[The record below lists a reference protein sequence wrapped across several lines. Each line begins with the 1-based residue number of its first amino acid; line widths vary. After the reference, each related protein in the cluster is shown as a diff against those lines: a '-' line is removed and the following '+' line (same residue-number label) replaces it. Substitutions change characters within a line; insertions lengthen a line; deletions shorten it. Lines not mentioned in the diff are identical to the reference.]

1 MDHRLFQ
8 HEEVY
13 ARPRRRIN
21 YFAWTV
27 AILLLTGF
35 TLAAWL
41 GSFYIFDQPERPDSY
56 RILQR
61 LHKIE
66 LPKRFE
72 LTAAPAGEFLN
83 AKQLYDRYVEMGSA
97 ELAKTNAELARNY
110 IRNYYQVRGLVPYVI
125 GRFAIME
132 ARELGPNDVFT
143 SGMVALTNAV
153 DRGELLMEHVYPGE
167 TATVPLMKQTLSV
180 GLEIKLE
187 RTHDLSA
194 VIHAER
200 LVDGRIMITAIP
212 LLYGTYTVTRGPGT
226 FRLAPPLNLNLAAG
240 WPLLKEQPR
249 RKAELHYAMYR
260 RSAGA
265 GDQVPVAAGLAPSG
279 TPPPAQNELVRIEP
293 AKPVET
299 PVQAPLTTEKGVAKT
314 TPRLKGAK
322 LAKNQKPTPAPKSSP
337 VPTQPLIVEK
347 PATPEVAAATT
358 GGPTP
363 APKPTANAFVAP
375 PLATRPPIVAATPAA
390 PVVALASPPPI
401 ATATPVPV
409 LPAQPVLPD
418 ASGNALA
425 SIAGGGT
432 WKTFP
437 PGRMPLGRLIATG
450 DLNELADRGTAGQ
463 RVYLRGQFVVN
474 FSDANR
480 AVLRPRTKLTDTVLH
495 FGAGSSTR
503 IIVEFPAGYRPPPQG
518 AVVSRDEARPYE
530 ITEVRKRE
538 DGQLNVFVREIMQP

>member
-132 ARELGPNDVFT
+132 ARELEPNDVFT

-299 PVQAPLTTEKGVAKT
+299 PVQAPLTTAKGVAKT
-314 TPRLKGAK
+314 TPRLKGVK

-409 LPAQPVLPD
+409 LPAQPVPPD